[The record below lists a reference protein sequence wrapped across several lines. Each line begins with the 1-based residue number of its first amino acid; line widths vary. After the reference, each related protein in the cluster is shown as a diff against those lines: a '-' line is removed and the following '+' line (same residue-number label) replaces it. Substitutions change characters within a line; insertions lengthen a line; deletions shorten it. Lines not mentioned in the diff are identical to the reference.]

1 MENTTIDV
9 MRTYVWLA
17 VLAAGA
23 EAGGLTRA
31 GIVTYAF
38 VTGGISATLQPTW
51 ATEIVER
58 IRSGDIVTD
67 LYRPVDFQLWW
78 LARDAGSSAYRLF
91 ARGVPPLLVGGLVFD
106 LALPTRPAVWAGFAV
121 SLTLA
126 FVVVFA
132 WKLLVSLS
140 GFWLLNPAGVVQL
153 AGALFTFGSGSLLP
167 LAFMPD
173 WLEGALRW
181 LPFAAM
187 LQLPLEVLLGRGSVD
202 PLGRQL
208 LWAVALLALGR
219 IVLRRAERKLVVQGG

>member
-1 MENTTIDV
+1 

-23 EAGGLTRA
+23 GGLTPS
-31 GIVTYAF
+31 GVVTYAF
-38 VTGGISATLQPTW
+38 VTGAISAAFQPTW

-91 ARGVPPLLVGGLVFD
+91 ARGIPPVLVGGVMFD
-106 LALPTRPAVWAGFAV
+106 LTLPTRMAVWLSFAL
-121 SLTLA
+121 SLSLA
-126 FVVVFA
+126 FVLVYA

-153 AGALFTFGSGSLLP
+153 AAGLFTFGSGSLLP

-173 WLEGALRW
+173 GLEGTLRW

-187 LQLPLEVLLGRGSVD
+187 LQLPLEVLLGGGVIG
-202 PLGRQL
+202 PLARQT
-208 LWAVALLALGR
+208 LWAVVLLALGR
-219 IVLRRAERKLVVQGG
+219 LVLRRAERKLVVQGG

>member
-1 MENTTIDV
+1 

-23 EAGGLTRA
+23 DAGGLTRS
-31 GIVTYAF
+31 GVVTYAF
-38 VTGGISATLQPTW
+38 VTGAISATLQPTW

-78 LARDAGSSAYRLF
+78 LARDAGEAAYRLF
-91 ARGVPPLLVGGLVFD
+91 TRGIPPVIVGGIVFD
-106 LALPTRPAVWAGFAV
+106 LALPTRPIVWLSFGV
-121 SLTLA
+121 SVALA

-140 GFWLLNPAGVVQL
+140 AFWLLNPAGVVQL

-167 LAFMPD
+167 LAFLPD
-173 WLEGALRW
+173 ALEGTLRW

-187 LQLPLEVLLGRGSVD
+187 LQLPLEILLGRGVAG
-202 PLGRQL
+202 PLARQAA
-208 LWAVALLALGR
+208 WAVVLLVAGR
-219 IVLRRAERKLVVQGG
+219 VVLRRAERKLVVQGG

>member
-1 MENTTIDV
+1 

-23 EAGGLTRA
+23 DAGGLTA
-31 GIVTYAF
+31 SGVVTYAF
-38 VTGGISATLQPTW
+38 VTGAISATLQPTW

-78 LARDAGSSAYRLF
+78 LARDAGASAYRLLT
-91 ARGVPPLLVGGLVFD
+91 RGVSPVLVGGLLFD
-106 LALPTRPAVWAGFAV
+106 LALPTRPAVWLSFLV
-121 SLTLA
+121 SLSLA

-140 GFWLLNPAGVVQL
+140 AFWLLNPAGVVQL

-173 WLEGALRW
+173 WLEGTLRW

-187 LQLPLEVLLGRGSVD
+187 LQLPLEVLLGRGVVG
-202 PLGRQL
+202 PLARQAV
-208 LWAVALLALGR
+208 WAIVLLAVGR
-219 IVLRRAERKLVVQGG
+219 VVLRRAERKLVVQGG

>member
-1 MENTTIDV
+1 

-23 EAGGLTRA
+23 EAGDLTKS

-38 VTGGISATLQPTW
+38 VTGAISATLQPTW
-51 ATEIVER
+51 PTEIVER

-78 LARDAGSSAYRLF
+78 LARDAGGSAFRLF
-91 ARGVPPLLVGGLVFD
+91 ARGIPPVVVGGLVFD
-106 LALPTRPAVWAGFAV
+106 LALPTRPGAWVAFGV
-121 SLTLA
+121 SLALA
-126 FVVVFA
+126 LLVVFA

-140 GFWLLNPAGVVQL
+140 GFWLLNPAGVLQL

-173 WLEGALRW
+173 WLESTLRW

-187 LQLPLEVLLGRGSVD
+187 LQLPLEILLGRGIVG
-202 PLGRQL
+202 PLARQV
-208 LWAVALLALGR
+208 LWAVVLLALGR
-219 IVLRRAERKLVVQGG
+219 VVLRRAEHKLVVQGG

>member
-1 MENTTIDV
+1 

-23 EAGGLTRA
+23 DAGGLTRSDV
-31 GIVTYAF
+31 VTYAF
-38 VTGGISATLQPTW
+38 VTGGLSAALQPTW

-78 LARDAGSSAYRLF
+78 LARDAGSSAYRLLTR
-91 ARGVPPLLVGGLVFD
+91 AIPPLFIGGLVFD
-106 LALPTRPAVWAGFAV
+106 LALPTRAAVWLSFAV
-121 SLTLA
+121 SVSLA
-126 FVVVFA
+126 FVLVYA

-153 AGALFTFGSGSLLP
+153 AAGLFTFGSGSLLP

-173 WLEGALRW
+173 GLEGVLRW

-187 LQLPLEVLLGRGSVD
+187 LQLPLEVLLGVGTVE
-202 PLGRQL
+202 PLARQL
-208 LWAVALLALGR
+208 VWAVVLLAAGR

>member
-1 MENTTIDV
+1 

-23 EAGGLTRA
+23 EAGGMTRS

-38 VTGGISATLQPTW
+38 VTGAISATFQPTW

-78 LARDAGSSAYRLF
+78 LARDAGSSGFRLF
-91 ARGVPPLLVGGLVFD
+91 ARGVPPVVVGGLVFD
-106 LALPTRPAVWAGFAV
+106 LELSTRPGVWIPFAV
-121 SLTLA
+121 SFSLA

-140 GFWLLNPAGVVQL
+140 AFWLLNPAGVVQL

-173 WLEGALRW
+173 WLEGTLRW
-181 LPFAAM
+181 LPFAAV
-187 LQLPLEVLLGRGSVD
+187 LQLPLEVLLGRGIVG
-202 PLGRQL
+202 PLARQVFWAAVLLVLGR
-208 LWAVALLALGR
+208 V
-219 IVLRRAERKLVVQGG
+219 VLRRAERKLVVQGG

>member
-23 EAGGLTRA
+23 EAGSLTPS
-31 GIVTYAF
+31 GVVTYAF
-38 VTGGISATLQPTW
+38 VTGAISATFQPTW

-78 LARDAGSSAYRLF
+78 LARDAGSGAYRLF
-91 ARGVPPLLVGGLVFD
+91 ARGIPPVLVGGLVFD
-106 LALPTRPAVWAGFAV
+106 LALPARPVVWLSFAV
-121 SLTLA
+121 SLSLA
-126 FVVVFA
+126 FVVVYA

-140 GFWLLNPAGVVQL
+140 AFWLLNPAGVVQL
-153 AGALFTFGSGSLLP
+153 SGALFTFGSGSLLP

-173 WLEGALRW
+173 GLEGTLRW

-187 LQLPLEVLLGRGSVD
+187 LQLPLEVFLGRGVVA
-202 PLGRQL
+202 PMVRQV
-208 LWAVALLALGR
+208 LWAVVLLALGR
-219 IVLRRAERKLVVQGG
+219 VVLRRAERKLVVQGG

>member
-23 EAGGLTRA
+23 DAGEFTSS

-38 VTGGISATLQPTW
+38 VTGAISATFQPTW
-51 ATEIVER
+51 ATEIVDR

-78 LARDAGSSAYRLF
+78 LASDAGSGIYRLF
-91 ARGVPPLLVGGLVFD
+91 ARGVPPVVVGALVFD
-106 LALPTRPAVWAGFAV
+106 LALPGRLAVWAAFAV
-121 SLTLA
+121 SLALA
-126 FVVVFA
+126 FLVIFA
-132 WKLLVSLS
+132 WKLLVSLT

-153 AGALFTFGSGSLLP
+153 AGGLVTFGSGSLLP

-173 WLEGALRW
+173 SLEAALRW

-187 LQLPLEVLLGRGSVD
+187 LQLPLEVLLGHGVVS
-202 PLGRQL
+202 PLARQL
-208 LWAVALLALGR
+208 LWAVVLLTLGR
-219 IVLRRAERKLVVQGG
+219 VVLHRAERKLVVQGG

>member
-1 MENTTIDV
+1 

-23 EAGGLTRA
+23 EAEGMTRS

-38 VTGGISATLQPTW
+38 VTGAISATFQPTW

-78 LARDAGSSAYRLF
+78 LARDAGSSAFRLF
-91 ARGVPPLLVGGLVFD
+91 ARGVPPVVVGGLVFD
-106 LALPTRPAVWAGFAV
+106 LALPVRPGVWIAFAV
-121 SLTLA
+121 SLSLA

-132 WKLLVSLS
+132 WKMLVSLS
-140 GFWLLNPAGVVQL
+140 AFWLLNPAGVVQL
-153 AGALFTFGSGSLLP
+153 AGALFTFGSGALLP

-173 WLEGALRW
+173 WLEGTLRW
-181 LPFAAM
+181 LPFAAV
-187 LQLPLEVLLGRGSVD
+187 LQLPLEVLLGRGIVG
-202 PLGRQL
+202 PLVRQAFWAAILLVLGR
-208 LWAVALLALGR
+208 V
-219 IVLRRAERKLVVQGG
+219 VLRRAERKLVVQGG

>member
-1 MENTTIDV
+1 MT
-9 MRTYVWLA
+9 
-17 VLAAGA
+17 AAGA
-23 EAGGLTRA
+23 DAGGITA
-31 GIVTYAF
+31 SGVVTFAF
-38 VTGGISATLQPTW
+38 VTGCIGATLQPTL

-78 LARDAGSSAYRLF
+78 FARDAGGSAYRLLT
-91 ARGVPPLLVGGLVFD
+91 RGVPPVLVGGLVFD
-106 LALPTRPAVWAGFAV
+106 LSLPTRPAVWLAFSV
-121 SLTLA
+121 SLSLA

-140 GFWLLNPAGVVQL
+140 AFWLLNPAGVVQL

-173 WLEGALRW
+173 WLEGTLRW

-187 LQLPLEVLLGRGSVD
+187 LQLPLEVLLGRGVVG
-202 PLGRQL
+202 PLARQAV
-208 LWAVALLALGR
+208 WAVVLLAVGR
-219 IVLRRAERKLVVQGG
+219 VVLRRAERKLVVQGG